1 LGNIFPFFGTVH
13 ANRIRKH
20 KQKHN
25 VGGSMQS
32 AIDPIWLDYKRSN
45 DVRHHQR
52 LVLRYMGL
60 VKYVVR
66 KMIKNYPPALEEND
80 LYQIGIV
87 GLAEAIERFDPEYG
101 IKFETYAIPR
111 IKGSIIDELR
121 KLDWI
126 PRSLRAKLN
135 HIRDKSVEL
144 DQKFHGNYSDDEMA
158 NGLGI
163 DTKSLNNW
171 RREANAANLYSLD
184 KPLDDTNKQ
193 NLYDVIED
201 SDYEKAD
208 ERIEE
213 EEMKHLLLKAI
224 KKLPEKTRL
233 AITLYY
239 YEKLTFKEIG
249 KILNVS
255 ESRISQI
262 HSETMAKLRK
272 EINKMTYA

>member
-1 LGNIFPFFGTVH
+1 
-13 ANRIRKH
+13 
-20 KQKHN
+20 
-25 VGGSMQS
+25 MQQ
-32 AIDPIWLDYKRSN
+32 ATQPTETMWHEFKLNNNNMYRQQLI
-45 DVRHHQR
+45 
-52 LVLRYMGL
+52 LRYNGL

-66 KMIKNYPPALEEND
+66 KMIKNFPQAIEEAD
-80 LYQIGIV
+80 LHQIGIL
-87 GLAEAIERFDPEYG
+87 GLCEAIERFDPAYG

-121 KLDWI
+121 KLDWV
-126 PRSLRAKLN
+126 PRSLRSKLN
-135 HIRDKSVEL
+135 NMREKAVEM
-144 DQKFHGNYSDDEMA
+144 DQKFSGNYTEYEMA

-163 DTKSLNNW
+163 ELKDLHNW
-171 RREANAANLYSLD
+171 KKDVNAVNMYSLD
-184 KPLDDTNKQ
+184 KPIDDSNKQ

-201 SDYEKAD
+201 HDYVGANEKIEDD
-208 ERIEE
+208 ETKRI
-213 EEMKHLLLKAI
+213 LLKAI

-262 HSETMAKLRK
+262 HSETMSRLKK
-272 EINKMTYA
+272 EITKMIYT

>member
-1 LGNIFPFFGTVH
+1 MQQA
-13 ANRIRKH
+13 ANDTMWTEYKLNNN
-20 KQKHN
+20 N
-25 VGGSMQS
+25 VYRQQL
-32 AIDPIWLDYKRSN
+32 I
-45 DVRHHQR
+45 
-52 LVLRYMGL
+52 LRYGGL

-66 KMIKNYPPALEEND
+66 KMIKNFPQAIEEGD
-80 LYQIGIV
+80 LHHIGIL
-87 GLAEAIERFDPEYG
+87 GLCEAIERFDPAYG

-121 KLDWI
+121 KLDWV

-135 HIRDKSVEL
+135 SMKEKSVEM
-144 DQKFHGNYSDDEMA
+144 DQKFSGNYTAAEMA

-163 DTKSLNNW
+163 GVDDLHNW
-171 RREANAANLYSLD
+171 KKDVNAVNVYSLD
-184 KPLDDTNKQ
+184 KPIDDANKQ

-201 SDYEKAD
+201 FDYVDPNDK
-208 ERIEE
+208 IEDD
-213 EEMKHLLLKAI
+213 EMKRILLKTI

-249 KILNVS
+249 KILSVS

-262 HSETMAKLRK
+262 HSETMAKLKK
-272 EINKMTYA
+272 EITKMTYA